1 MERKK
6 DYFGIYD
13 WHDLYDNEVRD
24 DVREGLAEDN
34 NLSLNEVPEQWIDDV
49 LRNHLYDEKANLNL
63 PLGGLGTMF
72 AFGTLGL
79 WDGRPIVYK
88 EIGDTNLNEFLAANY
103 GGEEDEFYA
112 DKYNVRVRSSHHDG
126 VNCFVLRIVDN
137 DKLPKLKDKLFLGEI
152 KDEKQLFRYTKSIRP
167 LIAKIY
173 GWKQYGMHK
182 HKQRN

>member
-24 DVREGLAEDN
+24 EVREGLAEGN
-34 NLSLNEVPEQWIDDV
+34 NLSLNDVPEQWIDDV
-49 LRNHLYDEKANLNL
+49 LTGYLDDEKTNLDL
-63 PLGGLGTMF
+63 PIEGLGTMF

-79 WDGRPIVYK
+79 WDGKHIVYK
-88 EIGDTNLNEFLAANY
+88 VIGGTNLNDFLETNY
-103 GGEEDEFYA
+103 GGEHDEFYA
-112 DKYNVRVRSSHHDG
+112 DRYNVRVNSSHHDG
-126 VNCFVLRIVDN
+126 TNHFVLRIVDN
-137 DKLPKLKDKLFLGEI
+137 DKLPKLKEKLFLGEI

-167 LIAKIY
+167 LIAAIY
-173 GWKQYGMHK
+173 GWKQYGMQK